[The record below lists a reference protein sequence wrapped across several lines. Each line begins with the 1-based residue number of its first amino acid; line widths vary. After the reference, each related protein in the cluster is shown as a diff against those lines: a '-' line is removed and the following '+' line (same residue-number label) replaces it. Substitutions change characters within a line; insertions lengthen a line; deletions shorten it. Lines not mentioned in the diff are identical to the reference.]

1 MKIEIKKEIKVDGFK
16 VFASLPDMGRVGGL
30 VSAYLAK
37 NLENELVAE
46 IISNDKP
53 WVLYS
58 DGIVRSSADV
68 YSIYYC
74 ESNKL
79 LIFTG
84 ESQPQ
89 DTGEL
94 YRLCNIFLDYVQAI
108 GKTNLLYGAGGY
120 LREQL
125 TGAPKVCGVVNNPKL
140 KKMLEKSEIE
150 PIGTDVNS
158 ITWFNGLIL
167 GLAAERDIDAIGLFG
182 EISETTVPQPL
193 AAKSIV
199 KAFAKMENITLD
211 TKLLDEQYEEVL
223 DRTQKDKEP
232 SRFRPG
238 IG

>member
-30 VSAYLAK
+30 VSEYLAK

-46 IISNDKP
+46 IISSDKP

-58 DGIVRSSADV
+58 DGVVRSSADV

-89 DTGEL
+89 DAGEL
-94 YRLCNIFLDYVQAI
+94 YRLSNIFLDYVQAI
-108 GKTNLLYGAGGY
+108 GKINLLYGAGGY

-125 TGAPKVCGVVNNPKL
+125 AGAPKVCGVVNNPKL

>member
-16 VFASLPDMGRVGGL
+16 IFASLPDMGRVGGL
-30 VSAYLAK
+30 VSAYLVK

-68 YSIYYC
+68 YNIYYC

-89 DTGEL
+89 DAGEL
-94 YRLCNIFLDYVQAI
+94 YGLCNIFLDYVQAI

-140 KKMLEKSEIE
+140 KKMLNKSEIE

>member
-1 MKIEIKKEIKVDGFK
+1 
-16 VFASLPDMGRVGGL
+16 MGRVGGL
-30 VSAYLAK
+30 VSSYLAK
-37 NLENELVAE
+37 NLKSECVAE
-46 IISNDKP
+46 IISSDKP
-53 WVLYS
+53 WVWYH
-58 DGIVRSSADV
+58 DGVVKISTEV
-68 YSIYYC
+68 YNIYY
-74 ESNKL
+74 SKSYKL
-79 LIFTG
+79 LVFTG

-89 DTGEL
+89 ETGEL
-94 YRLCNIFLDYVQAI
+94 YRLCNTFLDYVQTI

-120 LREQL
+120 LREQVV
-125 TGAPKVCGVVNNPKL
+125 GAPRVCGVVNNPKL
-140 KKMLEKSEIE
+140 KKMLNKSEIE

-182 EISETTVPQPL
+182 EISETTIPQPL